1 MFLQLNHCDFCSSK
15 GGVLLPGVA
24 TKLHFL
30 FDMIILFLQN
40 TQVRLYFII
49 MKFNNLTLTA
59 EGKAR
64 AFIEAKNLKT
74 LWFNTGTLCNLTCK
88 NCYIESSPT
97 NDRLSYLSFDEY
109 LKFMNEAKEEG
120 LNLLEIGF
128 TGGEPFL
135 NKDFPKMLNHS
146 VQQDVEVLV
155 LTNAMKPMLNKRSE
169 ILNLDKDKLTF
180 RVSIDHVDQKKHEKI
195 RGKNSYKPMIEGV
208 KWLRD
213 NNFKMSLATR
223 LMWGESEEYTR
234 KTFKAFV
241 LKHELPI
248 DTSSSKDLVTF
259 AEMDVKQDTP
269 EITTDCWKILNKKP
283 NSVMCSSSRMVVK
296 KKGKE
301 QPSVIACT
309 LLPYDEAFD
318 LGPTLKESMQ
328 RIYLNHPHCSKFCV
342 LGGSSCS

>member
-1 MFLQLNHCDFCSSK
+1 MK
-15 GGVLLPGVA
+15 
-24 TKLHFL
+24 
-30 FDMIILFLQN
+30 
-40 TQVRLYFII
+40 

-59 EGKAR
+59 NGKPR
-64 AFIEAKNLKT
+64 AFVEANKLKT
-74 LWFNTGTLCNLTCK
+74 LWFNTGTLCNLTCE

-97 NDRLSYLSFDEY
+97 NDRLSYLSYDDY
-109 LKFMNEAKEEG
+109 LKFMNEVKDDG
-120 LNLLEIGF
+120 LKLLEIGF

-135 NKDFPKMLNHS
+135 NKDFPRMLNHS
-146 VQQDVEVLV
+146 VQQGVEVLV
-155 LTNAMKPMLNKRSE
+155 LTNAMKPMLNNRSK
-169 ILNLDKDKLTF
+169 IINLKKDKLTF

-195 RGKNSYKPMIEGV
+195 RGQNSYRPMIEGI

-223 LMWGESEEYTR
+223 LMWGESEQQTR
-234 KTFKAFV
+234 KAFKAFT

-248 DTSSSKDLVTF
+248 DTSSKKDLVTF

-269 EITTDCWKILNKKP
+269 EITTECWTILNKKP
-283 NSVMCSSSRMVVK
+283 ESVMCSSSRMIVK

-301 QPSVIACT
+301 KPSVIACT

-318 LGPTLKESMQ
+318 LGQTLKESMQ

>member
-1 MFLQLNHCDFCSSK
+1 
-15 GGVLLPGVA
+15 
-24 TKLHFL
+24 
-30 FDMIILFLQN
+30 
-40 TQVRLYFII
+40 

-169 ILNLDKDKLTF
+169 ILNLNKDKLTF

-195 RGKNSYKPMIEGV
+195 RGQNSYKPMIEGV

-296 KKGKE
+296 KKGKK